1 MFSFIPLSLYCLATY
16 STEGHNKT
24 YVQEKKKK
32 VFNSTEPGLEL
43 ST

>member
-1 MFSFIPLSLYCLATY
+1 MFSFVPPSLYCLATY

-24 YVQEKKKK
+24 MSKKKK
-32 VFNSTEPGLEL
+32 KMLNNMEPGLEL